1 MARKK
6 RESVLGCMLLIL
18 GIPVLLV
25 NWISDKTGIS
35 AAVTWTVM
43 AAILVAALC
52 AHLWAQNRKF
62 RALQIADIDSMSG
75 MQFEQYLKKLL
86 ISRGYRVSMTAASGD
101 LGVDLIA
108 CGTQE
113 RIAIQVKRHI
123 GKVSRRAISDAVAGM
138 QHYQC
143 NKPMV
148 ITNSH
153 FTPGAIMLAQSTRC
167 TLVDR
172 DELAQWIMQFQA
184 GKSGDASQSHRA
196 LAVGMLTIVVLCSL
210 WWMNSHFSVPRR
222 RSLGSGQDNSQ
233 QPAPGNSSAAPN
245 STAPPKPDTNV
256 QPATQSPE
264 RISSPDSQQG
274 SVPTAIPSPSLASS
288 PSGTITSPPPAPTV
302 TPTAAPQSTHVV
314 GPSLTMYEV
323 VNCDFLNVRS
333 GAASSYPVVG
343 RLAFGTSGISS
354 TGAPVK
360 SGRTSWLPV
369 SVGRLSG
376 WVNSDF
382 LKPSAGKGRFATPR
396 TWERNK

>member
-1 MARKK
+1 
-6 RESVLGCMLLIL
+6 MLLIL

-25 NWISDKTGIS
+25 NWISDKTGIP
-35 AAVTWTVM
+35 AAVTWT
-43 AAILVAALC
+43 AAILAAALC
-52 AHLWAQNRKF
+52 THFWAQNRKF

-75 MQFEQYLKKLL
+75 MKFEQYLKKLL

-108 CGTQE
+108 CGAQE
-113 RIAIQVKRHI
+113 RIAIQVKRHT

-143 NKPMV
+143 NKAMV

-153 FTPGAIMLAQSTRC
+153 FTPGAIMLAQSTQC

-196 LAVGMLTIVVLCSL
+196 PAVGMLTIVVLCSL
-210 WWMNSHFSVPRR
+210 WWMNSHFTAPRG
-222 RSLGSGQDNSQ
+222 RSSDSAQDNSQ
-233 QPAPGNSSAAPN
+233 QAPPGNSFEAAPN
-245 STAPPKPDTNV
+245 RAVPAKPDTNV
-256 QPATQSPE
+256 QPATQPPE

-274 SVPTAIPSPSLASS
+274 SVRTVRTAIPGPSLASNR
-288 PSGTITSPPPAPTV
+288 SGTITSPPPAPTV
-302 TPTAAPQSTHVV
+302 TPTAAPQSTPVV
-314 GPSLTMYEV
+314 GPSPTMYEV

-343 RLAFGTSGISS
+343 RLALGTSGISS
-354 TGAPVK
+354 TGAAVK
-360 SGRTSWLPV
+360 NGSTTWLPV
-369 SVGRLSG
+369 SVAGLSG
-376 WVNSDF
+376 WINSHF
-382 LKPSAGKGRFATPR
+382 LKPSGGKGRFATPR
-396 TWERNK
+396 MWEKD